1 MLDDGH
7 LIDEALG
14 GKPEAFGQLVCRY
27 QDRLFN
33 SMVRV
38 TGCPTEAEDVVQDA
52 FVQAFTKL
60 DRFKRESQFF
70 TWLYRIA
77 FNTSVSRHRRKKPSV
92 SIERQREAIGA
103 DPVDTAPPV
112 ETALEREEQA
122 TQLES
127 AIKQLPDDQRNILIL
142 RELEDQSYENIAEI
156 LNLPVGTVRSRLHRA
171 RKHLHDILKVQHEHF
186 FDS

>member
-7 LIDEALG
+7 LIDEALL

-38 TGCPTEAEDVVQDA
+38 TGCPAEAEDVVQDA

-77 FNTSVSRHRRKKPSV
+77 FNASVSRHRKKKPTV
-92 SIERQREAIGA
+92 SIDRQRDAVGA
-103 DPVDTAPPV
+103 EPPDASEPVGA
-112 ETALEREEQA
+112 ALERKEQTA
-122 TQLES
+122 QLES
-127 AIKQLPDDQRNILIL
+127 ALRALPDDQRNILVL
-142 RELEDQSYENIAEI
+142 RELEDQSYESIAEI
-156 LNLPVGTVRSRLHRA
+156 LGLPVGTVRSRLHRA
-171 RKHLHDILKVQHEHF
+171 RKHLHEILKSQHEQF
-186 FDS
+186 F